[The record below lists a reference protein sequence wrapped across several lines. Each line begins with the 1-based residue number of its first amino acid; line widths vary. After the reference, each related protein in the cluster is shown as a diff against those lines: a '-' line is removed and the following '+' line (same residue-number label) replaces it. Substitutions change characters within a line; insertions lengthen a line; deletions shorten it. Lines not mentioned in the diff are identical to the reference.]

1 MIGRGLLTASL
12 SFNRIKNAA
21 SAAFFVFMRQCSV
34 WFVTPENFCF
44 YFRQLK
50 SGLQDMTRAC
60 LSNERAR
67 GLILVSHWR
76 KVDEEQACDNHADAS
91 NAFWLS

>member
-1 MIGRGLLTASL
+1 VIGRGLLTASL

-21 SAAFFVFMRQCSV
+21 SAAFFVFMRQPSGR
-34 WFVTPENFCF
+34 FVTPENFCF

-50 SGLQDMTRAC
+50 SGLQDMTRAS

-67 GLILVSHWR
+67 GLIPVGR
-76 KVDEEQACDNHADAS
+76 KGS
-91 NAFWLS
+91 KF